1 MSSMPTFA
9 APRTREGTPCCRCVA
24 AGALCYQHRHRQKTQ
39 KTQLKKGQKRRA
51 RAAGKT
57 TKFTAR
63 RRARYLELLASGAL
77 RGAAAKAVGVGRST
91 PLRAM
96 RDEPDFAATVEE
108 AEMQADSEVQ
118 RALFLAATED
128 RNVTAMQVWLYN
140 RVPGA
145 WVNSQRREVH
155 HKISDSERVRF
166 AQAAAT
172 AGLNESQIETL
183 ARALEGADEDTEQ

>member
-1 MSSMPTFA
+1 M
-9 APRTREGTPCCRCVA
+9 A

-39 KTQLKKGQKRRA
+39 KTQLKKSQKRRA
-51 RAAGKT
+51 RAARKT

-96 RDEPDFAATVEE
+96 RDEPDFAAAVEE